1 MEVPLTP
8 GMLSPIFLFMW
19 LITTNRFI
27 SLQHDL
33 FEITVD
39 LAVGYFLD
47 AALNHT
53 PKFNVRFL
61 LIYALQNG

>member
-1 MEVPLTP
+1 M
-8 GMLSPIFLFMW
+8 
-19 LITTNRFI
+19 NRFI

-47 AALNHT
+47 TALNHT

-61 LIYALQNG
+61 LIYALQND